1 MLSCC
6 FGRQPLKEIEILPIT
21 QTSIRIG
28 ELHIHLDGLF
38 RARFCWRPGPHYLFF
53 GLSVSSTA
61 GNYEALSN
69 TSR

>member
-28 ELHIHLDGLF
+28 EQHIHLDGLYST
-38 RARFCWRPGPHYLFF
+38 FCWRPGPHYLFF